1 MEWFDNHKQLFTTA
15 FVFFG
20 GLTLL
25 VAIFPALNNQRIN
38 KPLPG
43 WYGLSPEAQHG
54 KQLFVA
60 NGCVACHTQQVRD
73 VEMDKQFG
81 SRPSIAADYAINKR
95 TDLWRN
101 TATLM
106 GTERT
111 GPDLTNIGERQPS
124 IDWQLV
130 HLYNPRIV
138 VKESIMP
145 AYPWLFTV
153 LKNPAASDKVVNVPA
168 SFRDGEDSGKIVATQ
183 DALDLVAYLKSLKQ
197 IKLPDGTPPPDFL
210 YKRETAGSTGGSG
223 GGSGGSGSGS
233 TGGSSG
239 SGTAEPDGRQLF
251 TANCQAC
258 HQANGEGLPGAFP
271 PLKGS
276 PVVNGEDLQKY
287 VDIIMHGYDARAE
300 FGVMPPVG
308 TNAGFTEHEVAA
320 IMNYERSSWGNNARK
335 VTPEEIK
342 AILSVVNLKTDK

>member
-15 FVFFG
+15 FLFFG

-54 KQLFVA
+54 KQIFVS

-73 VEMDKQFG
+73 VEMDKPWG

-95 TDLWRN
+95 TDFWRN

-124 IDWQLV
+124 VDWQLV

-145 AYPWLFTV
+145 AFPWLFTV
-153 LKNPAASDKVVNVPA
+153 KTHPDSTDKVVNVPA
-168 SFRDGEDSGKIVATQ
+168 AFADGAVGKIVATA
-183 DALDLVAYLKSLKQ
+183 DALDLVAYLRSLKQ
-197 IKLPDGTPPPDFL
+197 IKLPDGTAPPDFL
-210 YKRETAGSTGGSG
+210 YKRSPG
-223 GGSGGSGSGS
+223 GGSGGSSGGASGGPAGS
-233 TGGSSG
+233 
-239 SGTAEPDGRQLF
+239 AEPDGRQLF
-251 TANCQAC
+251 TTNCQAC

-276 PVVNGEDLQKY
+276 PIVNGEDLEKY

-300 FGVMPPVG
+300 YGVMPPVG

-342 AILSVVNLKTDK
+342 AILSVVNLKTAK